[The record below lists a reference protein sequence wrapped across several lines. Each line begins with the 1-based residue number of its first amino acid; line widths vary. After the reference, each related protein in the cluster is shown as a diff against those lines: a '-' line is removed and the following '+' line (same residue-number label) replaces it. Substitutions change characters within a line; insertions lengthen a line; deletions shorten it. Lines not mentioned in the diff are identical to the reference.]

1 MNLGVTEEPRGSGG
15 KLGSPTHDGQQVVP
29 IICPFP
35 SPFLQVDRSVL
46 LLLMDT
52 PVLFVLLLFGPFMCF
67 IDKNDSL
74 PLNKNNS
81 KKLKILSRLVN
92 NVWSLR

>member
-35 SPFLQVDRSVL
+35 SPFLQVDPKAL
-46 LLLMDT
+46 LQPSEEHRPPALR
-52 PVLFVLLLFGPFMCF
+52 
-67 IDKNDSL
+67 DSTGQ
-74 PLNKNNS
+74 
-81 KKLKILSRLVN
+81 
-92 NVWSLR
+92 